1 MSVIQTNASA
11 LNAFRNLS
19 MTNVQLGRSIAKL
32 SSGFRI
38 NRAAD
43 DAAGL
48 GIANKMRADL
58 RGFRQASRNASQ
70 ANAVVQTAEGAA
82 STISNI
88 LDRMKELAA
97 QGASDNVTNSDR
109 SKLNAEFTALQSEIT
124 RIVDTT
130 KYQGNKLVDGSFG
143 NSFDAATSTADGANS
158 IDAVTDI
165 NVNGVKA
172 GTYTFGVGSTADDIT
187 LDDGNGLTQ
196 QLSGLSDGAQTLN
209 FSAFGIKVDVGANFK
224 GTDVANDALVNGGAK
239 TIVVA
244 AGNASFLVSASG
256 ESSYATDKITLSSLD
271 LTLSTLG
278 INADSVDTNSNAT
291 TALVNIDSAIS
302 TVSDV
307 LGTIGAAQNRID
319 FASQNLS
326 ASIENLAAAESVI
339 RDADLAAEMIDF
351 TKNQILQQAGTAML
365 AQANSAPQGVLQLLR
380 G

>member
-1 MSVIQTNASA
+1 MSVIQTNISA
-11 LNAFRNLS
+11 LNAYTNLNKTGMS
-19 MTNVQLGRSIAKL
+19 LAKSIGKL

-58 RGFRQASRNASQ
+58 RAFRQATRNSAQ

-82 STISNI
+82 STIANI

-97 QGASDNVTNSDR
+97 QGASDNVTNADR
-109 SKLNAEFTALQSEIT
+109 SKLNAEFGRLQSEIT

-130 KYQGNKLVDGSFG
+130 KYQGTKLVDGSFG
-143 NSFDAATSTADGANS
+143 NSLDTATSTADNANS
-158 IDAVTDI
+158 IDAATDI
-165 NVNGVKA
+165 DIAGVTA
-172 GTYTFGVGSTADDIT
+172 GTYTFALGTTADDLSLT
-187 LDDGNGLTQ
+187 DGNGLTQ
-196 QLSGLSDGAQTLN
+196 ELTGLSDGAQTLN

-224 GTDVANDALVNGGAK
+224 GTDIANDALVNGGGK
-239 TIVVA
+239 TIVVS

-271 LTLSTLG
+271 LSLSTLG
-278 INADSVDTNSNAT
+278 VDGDAVDTSGNAT
-291 TALVNIDSAIS
+291 TALVNIDSAIAA
-302 TVSDV
+302 VGDV
-307 LGTIGAAQNRID
+307 LGTIGAVSNRLS
-319 FASQNLS
+319 FATLNLS
-326 ASIENLAAAESVI
+326 ASIENLSAAESVI
-339 RDADLAAEMIDF
+339 RDADLAQEMVEF

-365 AQANSAPQGVLQLLR
+365 AQANLAPQGVLSLLR